1 MIRMHAAPSPASSPA
16 EKWPN
21 DEKAETRAP
30 GNEKAPN
37 RCPGLFRIPDRP
49 STGEMGGRL
58 LVQRGRRQLVP
69 IVEGVRG
76 GAPRLRLCAGE
87 RRSRYAGAASLA
99 WTHKNIQH
107 TVRYT
112 ELSPTRNNGS
122 NEVLIMGLR
131 CIASS
136 RAHFLLCCQ

>member
-69 IVEGVRG
+69 IVEGVRS
-76 GAPRLRLCAGE
+76 GARHGCGYALANAGHDT
-87 RRSRYAGAASLA
+87 RALQA
-99 WTHKNIQH
+99 WLGH
-107 TVRYT
+107 TRT
-112 ELSPTRNNGS
+112 SSTRFGTQS
-122 NEVLIMGLR
+122 FHPPAITGRMR
-131 CIASS
+131 C
-136 RAHFLLCCQ
+136 